1 MLKRFKSNSSLTWW
15 NSLFLAGLFCAV
27 TSACTSPH
35 EAEILD
41 PPDMLDQLAN
51 ADLSASRPSSRGSGQ
66 VEYASNSAWGSE
78 AELYPGSDEVV
89 REKKR
94 RAARGEGVSRVQNG
108 YQLNFNDAELSEV
121 AKVILRDT
129 LGIPYIYNP
138 RVQGRVTVSTGGPV
152 SRRDLLSVLESV
164 LEMNRGALVVE
175 ENLYRIVPGAEARKA
190 APISVDYAE
199 EAREVGPGYGVSIVP
214 LKYVSSKTMMRML
227 VSLASKQDRPKAIV
241 DNNLLIVRGTGQQR
255 ESLLEIVYM
264 FDVEWMRG
272 QSAGIFTLENSTPE
286 EVIIELK
293 KVFQA
298 DSQGAGLIRYQA
310 INRLNAVLVLTQKS
324 ELLDKV
330 DLWVSRLDR
339 GGPEA
344 ENYFVYRVENG
355 RANDLAELLTAAF
368 GGGGGIVRRAE
379 EAEVT
384 PTEPAYEIATEGAAP
399 GDEAASLVTG
409 STTPGAGATSSGV
422 LIIPDERN
430 NKLLIKA
437 SGRDLRKILGILR
450 SIDTPPLQVLI
461 NATLAEVRLND
472 NLEYGVQFFLQQ
484 NQGKTG
490 TLGFSNGSQ
499 IGIAP
504 SAPGLNFIVGSLVN
518 NPRIILDALA
528 KETSVRIVS
537 SPSVVALHNRP
548 ATLTVGDEVPFASR
562 SAVSVISPDAPV
574 VNEIEYK
581 KTGVILTVTP
591 RINSNGLV
599 TMEIEQEI
607 SAVARTSTGDTLTP
621 TINQRKIATTIA
633 VQSGQMVVL
642 GGLISE
648 GLEYEKS
655 SIPVLGKIPYLG
667 DILGGNTLKTKVR
680 TELVIFLQPLVIRD
694 PQDASRAAEEVR
706 ARLQSLAPRPAAWD
720 VQVEDPMA
728 ETFNGKFKK

>member
-1 MLKRFKSNSSLTWW
+1 
-15 NSLFLAGLFCAV
+15 
-27 TSACTSPH
+27 
-35 EAEILD
+35 
-41 PPDMLDQLAN
+41 
-51 ADLSASRPSSRGSGQ
+51 
-66 VEYASNSAWGSE
+66 
-78 AELYPGSDEVV
+78 
-89 REKKR
+89 
-94 RAARGEGVSRVQNG
+94 
-108 YQLNFNDAELSEV
+108 
-121 AKVILRDT
+121 
-129 LGIPYIYNP
+129 
-138 RVQGRVTVSTGGPV
+138 
-152 SRRDLLSVLESV
+152 
-164 LEMNRGALVVE
+164 
-175 ENLYRIVPGAEARKA
+175 
-190 APISVDYAE
+190 
-199 EAREVGPGYGVSIVP
+199 
-214 LKYVSSKTMMRML
+214 
-227 VSLASKQDRPKAIV
+227 
-241 DNNLLIVRGTGQQR
+241 
-255 ESLLEIVYM
+255 
-264 FDVEWMRG
+264 
-272 QSAGIFTLENSTPE
+272 
-286 EVIIELK
+286 
-293 KVFQA
+293 
-298 DSQGAGLIRYQA
+298 
-310 INRLNAVLVLTQKS
+310 
-324 ELLDKV
+324 
-330 DLWVSRLDR
+330 
-339 GGPEA
+339 
-344 ENYFVYRVENG
+344 
-355 RANDLAELLTAAF
+355 
-368 GGGGGIVRRAE
+368 
-379 EAEVT
+379 
-384 PTEPAYEIATEGAAP
+384 
-399 GDEAASLVTG
+399 
-409 STTPGAGATSSGV
+409 
-422 LIIPDERN
+422 
-430 NKLLIKA
+430 LLIKA